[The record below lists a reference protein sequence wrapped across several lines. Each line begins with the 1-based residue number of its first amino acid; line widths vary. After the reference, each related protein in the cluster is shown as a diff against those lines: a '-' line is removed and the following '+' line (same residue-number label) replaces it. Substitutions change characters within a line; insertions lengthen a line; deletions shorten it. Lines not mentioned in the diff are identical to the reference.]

1 MAEAKSGG
9 FLLHTAVVG
18 IAVWVATQVVS
29 GVSATGPIPLLIM
42 ALVLGLVNA
51 VVKPILVVLTLP
63 LTIVTL
69 GLFYFVVNGLAFGLA
84 AALVP
89 GFDVVDIWAAIL
101 AGTVVSLVSWLIGL
115 VTGRKSGTT
124 TTGKKRV
131 SVATPSSANP
141 ANRPA
146 SVARRT
152 ATIESRTSRIARLS
166 CRP

>member
-1 MAEAKSGG
+1 MAEGKSGG

-18 IAVWVATQVVS
+18 IAVWVATQVVT
-29 GVSATGPIPLLIM
+29 GVSASGPIPMLIM

-89 GFDVVDIWAAIL
+89 GFDVTDLWSAIL
-101 AGTVVSLVSWLIGL
+101 AGIVVSLVSWLIGL
-115 VTGRKSGTT
+115 VTGTK
-124 TTGKKRV
+124 
-131 SVATPSSANP
+131 
-141 ANRPA
+141 
-146 SVARRT
+146 
-152 ATIESRTSRIARLS
+152 
-166 CRP
+166 

>member
-29 GVSATGPIPLLIM
+29 GVSTSGPIPLLIM
-42 ALVLGLVNA
+42 AVVLGLVNA

-69 GLFYFVVNGLAFGLA
+69 GLFYFVVNGVAFGLA

-89 GFDVVDIWAAIL
+89 GFHVAGLWPAIL
-101 AGTVVSLVSWLIGL
+101 AGIVVSLVSWLIGL
-115 VTGRKSGTT
+115 VTG
-124 TTGKKRV
+124 
-131 SVATPSSANP
+131 
-141 ANRPA
+141 
-146 SVARRT
+146 
-152 ATIESRTSRIARLS
+152 TS
-166 CRP
+166 